1 LDYKA
6 PDNRLY
12 VVVGILQNVHG
23 YVLIQQ
29 RRPGTPKPGKWEF
42 PGGKLEEGEE
52 PAHALERELK
62 EELGIEVGQIAPLTA
77 VTHNYDHARVWL
89 DTYLVTEFDGEPE
102 GREGQNIAWVS
113 LEQIRQFDVLDAVIP
128 IVQAIREFR

>member
-1 LDYKA
+1 M
-6 PDNRLY
+6 
-12 VVVGILQNVHG
+12 
-23 YVLIQQ
+23 LIQQ

>member
-1 LDYKA
+1 MDYKA

>member
-1 LDYKA
+1 MDYKA

-12 VVVGILQNVHG
+12 VVVGILQNAHG
-23 YVLIQQ
+23 CVLIQQ

-42 PGGKLEEGEE
+42 PGGKLEQGEE
-52 PAHALERELK
+52 PAHALGRELE
-62 EELGIEVGQIAPLTA
+62 EELGIDVGQIAPLTV
-77 VTHNYDHARVWL
+77 VTHDYDHARVWL

-102 GREGQNIAWVS
+102 GREGQNIEWVS
-113 LEQIRQFDVLDAVIP
+113 LEQIRQYDVLDAVLP